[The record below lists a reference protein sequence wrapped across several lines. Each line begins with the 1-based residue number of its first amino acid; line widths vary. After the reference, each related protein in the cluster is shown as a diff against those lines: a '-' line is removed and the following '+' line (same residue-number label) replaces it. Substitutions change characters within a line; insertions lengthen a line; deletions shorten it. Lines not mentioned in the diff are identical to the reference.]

1 MKESIWMIK
10 SSGEKDELSQKI
22 NLIEECQKSRYWWSY

>member
-10 SSGEKDELSQKI
+10 SSGEKGELSRKI
-22 NLIEECQKSRYWWSY
+22 NLIEECQKSSYWWSY